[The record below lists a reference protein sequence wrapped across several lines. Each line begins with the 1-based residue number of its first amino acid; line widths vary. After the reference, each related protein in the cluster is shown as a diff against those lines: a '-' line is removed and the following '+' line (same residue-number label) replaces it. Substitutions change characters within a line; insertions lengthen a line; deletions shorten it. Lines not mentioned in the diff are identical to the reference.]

1 MDLDDNYMFQCPA
14 CRQHISDSQIHD
26 HIQNCEF
33 YYRHSS
39 NSDLYSS
46 INSSFDSSYHYAR
59 ASLTSSESEDMVETA
74 SVDFS
79 TRHKHMTPSKT
90 HSIAVCPVCYNNY
103 HNTEHPPL
111 MLPSCGH
118 TVCKPC
124 LKDIKEKSIKITCP
138 ICRAP
143 SKLEIKSLPI
153 NYALLELT
161 EKKSQIKCHVH
172 NHDYVAYCKDDKKIL
187 CGVCIFDHKGHI
199 CCLLNDSELQ
209 SITDEKKSKIDIQ
222 IQELNTTKKIWIE
235 ALLEMD
241 KIIHLINERIEIHK
255 NCIVETEKK
264 MIKAIQDGSKKCI
277 QDLAEL
283 AAHDTL
289 KNLQNTFGE
298 NISSLSQQI
307 GVLEKKIEL
316 FDELTMA
323 EKLNDEMNIEIKPL
337 NDVPVLTAAKN
348 ILEKLSIS
356 LDYKQAIQNQKMF

>member
-46 INSSFDSSYHYAR
+46 INSSFENSYRYAR
-59 ASLTSSESEDMVETA
+59 ASLTSSESESMEETA

-103 HNTEHPPL
+103 HNTQHPPL

-124 LKDIKEKSIKITCP
+124 LKDIKEKSDKIACP

-143 SKLEIKSLPI
+143 SKLEIKFLPI

-161 EKKSQIKCHVH
+161 EKKSQTKCHIH
-172 NHDYVAYCKDDKKIL
+172 DHDYVAYCKDDKKVL
-187 CGVCIFDHKGHI
+187 CGVCIFDHKGHV
-199 CCLLNDSELQ
+199 CCLLNDSELE
-209 SITDEKKSKIDIQ
+209 SITEGKKSKIDLQ
-222 IQELNTTKKIWIE
+222 IQELSTTKKIWIE
-235 ALLEMD
+235 ALLEME
-241 KIIHLINERIEIHK
+241 KFIHLINERIEIHK
-255 NCIVETEKK
+255 SYVLETEKK
-264 MIKAIQDGSKKCI
+264 MIKTIQEGSKKCI

-283 AAHDTL
+283 ATHESL
-289 KNLQNTFGE
+289 KNLHCTFGE

-307 GVLEKKIEL
+307 AMLEIKMEQ

-323 EKLNDEMNIEIKPL
+323 EKLDDELSVEIKSL
-337 NDVPVLTAAKN
+337 NDVPVLTAAKS

-356 LDYKQAIQNQKMF
+356 VDYKEAIQNQKIF